1 MNNFFKRLFA
11 AKPAPALKQPSRPKR
26 QYHESTIGLED
37 WQKDESL
44 VSLAADVLADP
55 RTAQMLSVL
64 RAESPANYGLPPL
77 GVSFE
82 DRASFQARIEGYHL
96 CLNNFEALGKLSV
109 VPTESEPTFE
119 APEPE
124 VE

>member
-1 MNNFFKRLFA
+1 MKFFKRLFG
-11 AKPAPALKQPSRPKR
+11 AKPARQPKR
-26 QYHESTIGLED
+26 KYHESTIGLED

-44 VSLAADVLADP
+44 VSLAADVLSDP

-77 GVSFE
+77 GISVE
-82 DRASFQARIEGYHL
+82 DRAAFQARTEGYHL
-96 CLNNFEALGKLSV
+96 CLNNFEALGKLTV

-119 APEPE
+119 APEPDIE
-124 VE
+124 

>member
-1 MNNFFKRLFA
+1 MKFFKRLFG
-11 AKPAPALKQPSRPKR
+11 AKPISRPKR
-26 QYHESTIGLED
+26 KYHESTIGLED

-64 RAESPANYGLPPL
+64 RAESPANYGLAPL

-82 DRASFQARIEGYHL
+82 DRAAFQARTEGYHL
-96 CLNNFEALGKLSV
+96 ALNNFEALGKLTV
-109 VPTESEPTFE
+109 VSTESEPTFE
-119 APEPE
+119 PPETDTE
-124 VE
+124 